1 MPIETLH
8 ITNLPADLFAERVAQ
23 DFPDLKIVSVMGDE
37 EFAAA
42 APDMEAVLAF
52 HPARGHW
59 AKAEKLRFIQTIGA
73 GVDAVLP
80 APDLALDVKI
90 ANARG
95 VHAVQMGEF
104 ALAMMLHFAKDMPRI
119 ARQQAAKEW
128 DMFFAPSLSGA
139 TCGILGLGAI
149 GEAIAERAKFLGM
162 RVIGTQRTPKAS
174 EHVEKIYSPEETGT
188 VVAQADYLVLVLPL
202 TEETRGLMDAAMLA
216 KMKPDAV
223 LINLSR
229 GGVVDEVA
237 LGAALHDGKIKGAAM
252 DVFEEEPLPAGNPL
266 WDAPN
271 LLITPHMAAVSD
283 KYIPMVT
290 EILIDN
296 LHRLEAGE
304 ALYNEIDRERGY

>member
-1 MPIETLH
+1 MAIDTLH
-8 ITNLPADLFAERVAQ
+8 ITNLPADLFAARVAR
-23 DFPDLKIVSVMGDE
+23 DFPDMKIVSVMGEE

-42 APDMEAVLAF
+42 APNMEAVLAF
-52 HPARGHW
+52 HPPRGHW

-80 APDLALDVKI
+80 APDLSEDVKI

-104 ALAMMLHFAKDMPRI
+104 ALAMMLHFAKDVPRML
-119 ARQQAAKEW
+119 RQQAAKEW
-128 DMFFAPSLSGA
+128 DMFFAPSLAGA

-149 GEAIAERAKFLGM
+149 GEAIAERATYLGM

-174 EHVEKIYSPEETGT
+174 EHVEKVYLPEETDK
-188 VVAQADYLVLVLPL
+188 VVAEADYLILVLPL
-202 TEETRGLMDAAMLA
+202 TDATRGLMDGAMLA

-223 LINLSR
+223 LINLAR
-229 GGVVDEVA
+229 GGVVDEMA
-237 LGAALHDGKIKGAAM
+237 LLEVLRNDKIKGAAM
-252 DVFEEEPLPAGNPL
+252 DVFEEEPLPSDNPL

-283 KYIPMVT
+283 NYIPMVT

-296 LHRLEAGE
+296 LHRLDAGE
-304 ALYNEIDRERGY
+304 PLHNQIDRERGY

>member
-1 MPIETLH
+1 MAIDTLH
-8 ITNLPADLFAERVAQ
+8 ITNLPAELFAERVAR
-23 DFPDLKIVSVMGDE
+23 DFPDMKIVSVMGE
-37 EFAAA
+37 EALIAA
-42 APDMEAVLAF
+42 APDMEALLAY

-59 AKAEKLRFIQTIGA
+59 AKASKLRFIQTVGA

-80 APDLALDVKI
+80 APDLSRNVKI

-104 ALAMMLHFAKDMPRI
+104 ALAMMLHFCKDMPRI
-119 ARQQAAKEW
+119 TRQQSEKAWE
-128 DMFFAPSLSGA
+128 MFFAPSLSGT

-174 EHVEKIYSPEETGT
+174 EHVEAVYPPEETDK
-188 VVAQADYLVLVLPL
+188 VVAEADYLIIVLPL
-202 TEETRGLMDAAMLA
+202 TDATRGMMDSALLA

-223 LINLSR
+223 LINLAR
-229 GGVVDEVA
+229 GGVVDETA
-237 LGAALHDGKIKGAAM
+237 LLEALRGGKIQGAAM
-252 DVFEEEPLPAGNPL
+252 DVFAEEPLPADNPL

-296 LHRLEAGE
+296 LHRLDSGE
-304 ALYNEIDRERGY
+304 PLRNEIDRDRGY